1 MNSPYKQYYT
11 NYKEYV
17 SQINDL
23 EKKIRQGLTTF
34 KQQSGKGP
42 TLQIEAEIKDL
53 LKQYKELYTNLET
66 AYSRRNVP
74 GGFPELTI
82 DERQKEIQK
91 FGINYNDMDKDY
103 KNVEENKYKFK
114 NEIQEDYSQKEEYK
128 NMTTGEL
135 MVVQKNKL
143 KEQDK
148 QIDDITLDVKKGTQ
162 LAKNAGHVMKEQN
175 KQLEQM
181 NQDIDRTKDNMN
193 KLTGR
198 FESYVAK
205 FSMCKM
211 ITILII
217 ELIIGA
223 VIIILYV

>member
-143 KEQDK
+143 KDQDK

>member
-17 SQINDL
+17 AQINDL

-66 AYSRRNVP
+66 AYSKRNVP
-74 GGFPELTI
+74 GGFPELTL

-143 KEQDK
+143 KDQDK

>member
-17 SQINDL
+17 TQINDL

-143 KEQDK
+143 KDQDK

-162 LAKNAGHVMKEQN
+162 LAKNAGHVMQEQN

>member
-17 SQINDL
+17 TQINDL

-143 KEQDK
+143 KDQDK
-148 QIDDITLDVKKGTQ
+148 QIDDIVLDVKKGTQ
-162 LAKNAGHVMKEQN
+162 LAKNAGHVMQEQN

>member
-17 SQINDL
+17 AQINDL

-143 KEQDK
+143 KDQDK

>member
-17 SQINDL
+17 AQINDL

-143 KEQDK
+143 KDQDK
-148 QIDDITLDVKKGTQ
+148 QIDDIVLDVKKGTQ

>member
-1 MNSPYKQYYT
+1 M
-11 NYKEYV
+11 YKEK
-17 SQINDL
+17 IN
-23 EKKIRQGLTTF
+23 
-34 KQQSGKGP
+34 
-42 TLQIEAEIKDL
+42 
-53 LKQYKELYTNLET
+53 NLSF
-66 AYSRRNVP
+66 AYIQKNVP
-74 GGFPELTI
+74 GGVPQAAIIKRQGDIEQFKINCSELEKSYNNI
-82 DERQKEIQK
+82 ENER
-91 FGINYNDMDKDY
+91 YR
-103 KNVEENKYKFK
+103 FK
-114 NEIQEDYSQKEEYK
+114 NGITEDYSNKEEYK

-143 KEQDK
+143 KDQDK

-211 ITILII
+211 LTILGI
-217 ELIIGA
+217 ELLIGI
-223 VIIILYV
+223 VIVILYV

>member
-17 SQINDL
+17 AQINDL

-143 KEQDK
+143 KDQDK
-148 QIDDITLDVKKGTQ
+148 QIDDIVLDVKKGTQ
-162 LAKNAGHVMKEQN
+162 LAKNAGHVMQEQN

>member
-91 FGINYNDMDKDY
+91 FGINYNNMDKDY

-143 KEQDK
+143 KDQDK

>member
-1 MNSPYKQYYT
+1 M
-11 NYKEYV
+11 
-17 SQINDL
+17 
-23 EKKIRQGLTTF
+23 
-34 KQQSGKGP
+34 
-42 TLQIEAEIKDL
+42 
-53 LKQYKELYTNLET
+53 
-66 AYSRRNVP
+66 
-74 GGFPELTI
+74 TI

-143 KEQDK
+143 KDQDK

-162 LAKNAGHVMKEQN
+162 LAKNAGHVMQEQN

>member
-11 NYKEYV
+11 NYKDYV
-17 SQINDL
+17 TQINDL

-103 KNVEENKYKFK
+103 KNVEENKKKYK

-135 MVVQKNKL
+135 MAVQKNKL

-162 LAKNAGHVMKEQN
+162 LAKNAGHVMQEQN

>member
-135 MVVQKNKL
+135 MAVQKNKL

-162 LAKNAGHVMKEQN
+162 LAKNAGHVMQEQN

>member
-11 NYKEYV
+11 NYKDYV
-17 SQINDL
+17 TQINDL

-143 KEQDK
+143 KDQDK

-162 LAKNAGHVMKEQN
+162 LAKNAGHVMQEQN

>member
-143 KEQDK
+143 KDQDK

-162 LAKNAGHVMKEQN
+162 LAKNAGHVMQEQN

>member
-1 MNSPYKQYYT
+1 
-11 NYKEYV
+11 
-17 SQINDL
+17 
-23 EKKIRQGLTTF
+23 
-34 KQQSGKGP
+34 
-42 TLQIEAEIKDL
+42 
-53 LKQYKELYTNLET
+53 
-66 AYSRRNVP
+66 
-74 GGFPELTI
+74 
-82 DERQKEIQK
+82 
-91 FGINYNDMDKDY
+91 MDKDY

-143 KEQDK
+143 KDQDK

-162 LAKNAGHVMKEQN
+162 LAKNAGHVMQEQN

>member
-17 SQINDL
+17 AQINDL
-23 EKKIRQGLTTF
+23 DKKIRQGLTTF

-143 KEQDK
+143 KDQDK

>member
-17 SQINDL
+17 TQINDL
-23 EKKIRQGLTTF
+23 EKKIRQGLTSY
-34 KQQSGKGP
+34 KQQSSKGS
-42 TLQIEAEIKDL
+42 TLQIEAQIKDQ
-53 LKQYKELYTNLET
+53 LKQYKDLYTNLET

-82 DERQKEIQK
+82 DERQKEIQQ

-103 KNVEENKYKFK
+103 KNVETNKYKFK

-128 NMTTGEL
+128 NLSSEEL
-135 MVVQKNKL
+135 ISLQQNKL
-143 KEQDK
+143 KQQDN
-148 QIDDITLDVKKGTQ
+148 QIDDIVIDVKRGQQ
-162 LAKNAGHVMKEQN
+162 LAKHAGHVMQEQN
-175 KQLEQM
+175 KEMEKL
-181 NQDIDRTKDNMN
+181 NQDIDRNKENMD

-198 FESYVAK
+198 FQRYVAK

-211 ITILII
+211 IITLIIETVIAAVLFILII
-217 ELIIGA
+217 
-223 VIIILYV
+223 

>member
-17 SQINDL
+17 AQINDL

-143 KEQDK
+143 KDQDK

-175 KQLEQM
+175 KQIEQM